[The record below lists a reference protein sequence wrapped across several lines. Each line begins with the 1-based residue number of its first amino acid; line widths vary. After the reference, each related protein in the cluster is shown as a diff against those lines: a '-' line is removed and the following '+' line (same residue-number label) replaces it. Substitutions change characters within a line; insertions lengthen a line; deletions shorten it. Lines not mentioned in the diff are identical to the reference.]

1 MTAASLP
8 EPAAP
13 RGGAFPH
20 EASRERA
27 ADALRRATG
36 SLSSAAMSRMLTDM
50 PWFGDLTAE
59 SRSWVGQILQAGI
72 QGFVD

>member
-1 MTAASLP
+1 MTAAAFP
-8 EPAAP
+8 EPAA
-13 RGGAFPH
+13 RGDATAPK
-20 EASRERA
+20 ASRERA

-50 PWFGDLTAE
+50 PWFADLTAE

-72 QGFVD
+72 